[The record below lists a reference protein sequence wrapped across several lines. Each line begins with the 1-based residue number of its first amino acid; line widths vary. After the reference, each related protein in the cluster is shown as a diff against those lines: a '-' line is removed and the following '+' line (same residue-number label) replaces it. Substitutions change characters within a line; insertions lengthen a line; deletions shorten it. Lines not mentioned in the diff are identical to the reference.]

1 MRQVG
6 LILGDRHPCSYLPGR
21 VARSTYMDTSLHLD
35 VPTYSRLVE
44 QGFRRS
50 GDLVYRP
57 HCLACAACVPVRI
70 PVARFA
76 PDRSQLR
83 GLRNNADLAVA
94 SKPAEFDE
102 EHYRLFR
109 RYLAARH
116 EDGGMADSSPEDYM
130 GFLGSRWADTRF
142 VEFRL
147 GEKLLAVAVVDR
159 LDDGLSA
166 VYTFFDPGQAARGLG
181 TQAVLWQVGE
191 ARRLGLD
198 WVYLGF
204 WIGDC
209 RKMLYK
215 DRFRPLQ
222 ALVGGQWL
230 EYQKGE
236 KIHA

>member
-1 MRQVG
+1 MRQIG
-6 LILGDRHPCSYLPGR
+6 LMLGDGHPCSYLPGR
-21 VARSTYMDTSLHLD
+21 IARSAYVDTRLPLD
-35 VPTYSRLVE
+35 IPTYSRLAE

-57 HCLACAACVPVRI
+57 HCLMCSACVPVRI

-83 GLRNNADLAVA
+83 NLRDNADMTVRP
-94 SKPAEFDE
+94 KPAQYDE

-109 RYLAARH
+109 RYLEARH
-116 EDGGMADSSPEDYM
+116 DDGGMADSSPEDYV
-130 GFLGSRWADTRF
+130 GFLGSRWAEAGF

-147 GEKLLAVAVVDR
+147 EKKLLAVAVVDR
-159 LDDGLSA
+159 LDSGLSA
-166 VYTFFDPGQAARGLG
+166 VYTFFDPDHAARGLG
-181 TQAVLWQVGE
+181 TLAVLWQIGE
-191 ARRLGLD
+191 ARRLDLD
-198 WVYLGF
+198 WLYLGF
-204 WIGDC
+204 WIGNC
-209 RKMLYK
+209 RKMSYK

-222 ALVGGQWL
+222 ALVAGQWL